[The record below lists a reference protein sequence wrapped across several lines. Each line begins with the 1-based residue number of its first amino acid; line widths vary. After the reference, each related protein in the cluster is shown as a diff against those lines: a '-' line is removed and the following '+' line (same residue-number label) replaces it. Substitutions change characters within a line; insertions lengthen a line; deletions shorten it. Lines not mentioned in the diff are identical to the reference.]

1 MKYDYLIIGAGFS
14 GCVFAERIAT
24 QLNKKVLLIDSRN
37 HIGGNCYDFASDEGI
52 IVHKYGPHIF
62 HTNSPIVWD
71 YLSKFTDWE
80 LYYHRVLAS
89 VDGMNIPVPFNL
101 NSLYKVFPPNLA
113 SKLEDLLIQTYSYGS
128 KIPILKLM
136 QTESKELKMLADF
149 VYRNIFLG
157 YNIKQWNSKPEDL
170 DFSVSARVPI
180 YISRD
185 DRYFQDMFQ
194 AIPAKGYTKLFENM
208 LKHPNI
214 ELALNTDF
222 KSIQDT
228 IQADKIIYTGKID
241 EYFDYIH
248 GELPYR
254 SLRFGFEYKNSEF
267 YQPVSQINYSN
278 NFDFT
283 RITEFKHF
291 LNQKTKGTII
301 AKEYPV
307 PHIIGQNDPYYPIPN
322 DANQE
327 MFEHYSVEA
336 HHIRN
341 KVIFTGRL
349 SDYKYYNMDQVVG
362 VAMSKFT
369 AMCKNINS

>member
-1 MKYDYLIIGAGFS
+1 MKYDYLIIGAGLS

-24 QLNKKVLLIDSRN
+24 QLDKKVLLIDSRN
-37 HIGGNCYDFASDEGI
+37 HIGGNCYDFVSDEGI
-52 IVHKYGPHIF
+52 VVHKYGPHIF

-71 YLSKFTDWE
+71 YLSQYTEWE
-80 LYYHRVLAS
+80 LYFHRVLAL
-89 VDGMNIPVPFNL
+89 VDGINIPVPFNL
-101 NSLYKVFPPNLA
+101 NSLYKVFPPSLA

-214 ELALNTDF
+214 ELALNTEY
-222 KSIQDT
+222 KSIQDSF
-228 IQADKIIYTGKID
+228 QADKVIYTGKID
-241 EYFDYIH
+241 EYFDYMY

-254 SLRFGFEYKNSEF
+254 SLKFGFEYKNTEF
-267 YQPVSQINYSN
+267 FQPVSQMNYSS

-283 RITEFKHF
+283 RITEFKYF
-291 LNQKTKGTII
+291 LNQRTKGTII
-301 AKEYPV
+301 AKEYPCN
-307 PHIIGQNDPYYPIPN
+307 HIIGENDPYYPIPN
-322 DANQE
+322 KVNQE
-327 MFEHYSVEA
+327 VFEKYSIEA
-336 HHIRN
+336 HHIRSQ
-341 KVIFTGRL
+341 VIFTGRL
-349 SDYKYYNMDQVVG
+349 ADYKYYNMDQVIG
-362 VAMSKFT
+362 VALAKFT
-369 AMCKNINS
+369 EMCKNI

>member
-1 MKYDYLIIGAGFS
+1 MKYDYLVIGAGLS

-24 QLNKKVLLIDSRN
+24 QLDKKVLLIDSRN
-37 HIGGNCYDFASDEGI
+37 HIGGNCYDYVGDEGI

-62 HTNSPIVWD
+62 HTNNQRVWD
-71 YLSKFTDWE
+71 YLSQFTDWT
-80 LYYHRVLAS
+80 LYFHRVLAF
-89 VDGMNIPVPFNL
+89 VDGINIPVPFNL
-101 NSLYKVFPPNLA
+101 NSLYKVFPPNFA
-113 SKLEDLLIQTYSYGS
+113 SKLENLLIQTYSYGS

-136 QTESKELKMLADF
+136 QTESKELKMLADY

-214 ELALNTDF
+214 ELALNTDY
-222 KSIQDT
+222 KSINNMEQYEKV
-228 IQADKIIYTGKID
+228 IHTGKID
-241 EYFDYIH
+241 EYFDFMY

-254 SLRFGFEYKNSEF
+254 SLKFGFEYKNTEF
-267 YQPVSQINYSN
+267 YQSVSQLNYPS

-291 LNQKTKGTII
+291 LNQNTKGTII
-301 AKEYPV
+301 AKEYPMQ
-307 PHIIGQNDPYYPIPN
+307 HIIGKNDPYYPIPN

-327 MFEHYSVEA
+327 IFEKYAVEA
-336 HHIRN
+336 NHIRR
-341 KVIFTGRL
+341 KVIFAGRL
-349 SDYKYYNMDQVVG
+349 ADYKYYNMDQVIG
-362 VAMSKFT
+362 VAMAKFT
-369 AMCKNINS
+369 EMCKNS